1 MIYVMISFCRQTNC
15 QKQVTDVV
23 VDLSNNTFFELDW
36 HIQKVIMEGDHNDGF
51 LHNLH
56 NNLFELTTLSNHK
69 NDTDNKFCEIVHRSL
84 HNLRQQYYQS
94 IAIFIALAN
103 SLLNPIIYA
112 FWYPEFRQQLGKLL
126 HFVRLKCIIG
136 VNDPLCFR

>member
-1 MIYVMISFCRQTNC
+1 
-15 QKQVTDVV
+15 
-23 VDLSNNTFFELDW
+23 
-36 HIQKVIMEGDHNDGF
+36 MEGEHKENF

-56 NNLFELTTLSNHK
+56 NNSFELAILK
-69 NDTDNKFCEIVHRSL
+69 NYKNETDTIFCEIVHRSL

-94 IAIFIALAN
+94 ISIFIALAN

-126 HFVRLKCIIG
+126 RYLRMKCIIG
-136 VNDPLCFR
+136 FEDPLCWR

>member
-1 MIYVMISFCRQTNC
+1 MYTFHFRSTNC
-15 QKQVTDVV
+15 QEKVMDEV
-23 VDLSNNTFFELDW
+23 VDLSNTTFFELDW
-36 HIQKVIMEGDHNDGF
+36 HIQKVIMEGEHNDGF

-56 NNLFELTTLSNHK
+56 NNPFELATQTSHK
-69 NDTDNKFCEIVHRSL
+69 NGTDNKFCEIVYRSL

-94 IAIFIALAN
+94 ITIFIALAN

-126 HFVRLKCIIG
+126 GYVRLKLILG
-136 VNDPLCFR
+136 FQDPLCLR